1 MKKMLIFACTLAF
14 LDAAGSAQTPSPAA
28 ASLAAVFAPTPAVS
42 SCPLPQAQPSFAA
55 SRHRVPTQKEECS
68 VSCGSFSLT
77 CTWTLSCSAVDRYCP
92 STPGYV
98 TCDGVT
104 TYCPGPC
111 ECTEGA
117 TRYLWDGSCCDEGG
131 KAKDEQVCVN
141 GAWQY
146 TGASIC
152 SGPCGPRVP

>member
-1 MKKMLIFACTLAF
+1 MKIWTATFVLTLAAVAGF
-14 LDAAGSAQTPSPAA
+14 AQAPGALPVSLAAIFSPSPAA
-28 ASLAAVFAPTPAVS
+28 S
-42 SCPLPQAQPSFAA
+42 SCPLPQAQPAFVAN
-55 SRHRVPTQKEECS
+55 RHRIPAQKEECS

-111 ECTEGA
+111 ECTDGA

>member
-1 MKKMLIFACTLAF
+1 MKIWTATFVLTLAAVAGF
-14 LDAAGSAQTPSPAA
+14 AQAPSAPPVSLAAIFSPSPAA
-28 ASLAAVFAPTPAVS
+28 S

-55 SRHRVPTQKEECS
+55 SRHRIATEKEWCGAN
-68 VSCGSFSLT
+68 CGSYTLA
-77 CTWTLSCSAVDRYCP
+77 CTWNFSCIAVDRYCP

-111 ECTEGA
+111 ECTDGA